1 MHDVVKLF
9 PAGFLP
15 LVAARINFEHIARLR
30 REEPEQTF
38 ESVRTTGLLS
48 TIAARKKKTEI
59 FYNRKKRN
67 KETSYF

>member
-1 MHDVVKLF
+1 MPDSSRAVSRRVGISQ
-9 PAGFLP
+9 A
-15 LVAARINFEHIARLR
+15 

-48 TIAARKKKTEI
+48 TVAARKKTEI

>member
-1 MHDVVKLF
+1 VGI
-9 PAGFLP
+9 PQ
-15 LVAARINFEHIARLR
+15 ARK
-30 REEPEQTF
+30 EPEQTF

-48 TIAARKKKTEI
+48 TVAARKKTEI